1 MKERFS
7 SGDGA
12 QKNPFEKGVFSSLE
26 VGVKETRGLLVPEWK
41 ELSGEESKRV
51 LAKTIATERGSFRYK
66 QSHDVQKEDI
76 RETGLVPKAVLAYE
90 GRTFAFSEC
99 YMRGRGARNAFLVY
113 GKKEEKY
120 APYTWY
126 ESQSHGLWNYMPGD
140 DGGHIHKPV
149 EGEES
154 VRISLPVQAALAQIE
169 KAYGI
174 HPFIYGKTKK
184 ELFEAAGRVFA
195 DPASRTEGGKD
206 AFDLEKPVLR
216 PKPLNLPARKIVSE
230 GRKHISEYAKRCDF
244 LQGEQDP
251 EHPDF
256 SRPRVEWSVKTK
268 HHKPLY
274 KEVFSSHDEKLWY
287 LINRTEAGEA
297 WIGQIECADAELYT
311 TGYRKEFVIAD
322 LLTFP
327 VLVHDTDLLSLR
339 FDRDVVKFRNQDKR
353 VTYGSSLIAERRD
366 TENYQNVFHQFHIH
380 QPVIMRYLEAAKQR
394 IPGFEEALHKRLQ
407 TKK

>member
-7 SGDGA
+7 PGDGA
-12 QKNPFEKGVFSSLE
+12 QKNPFERGMFSSPE
-26 VGVKETRGLLVPEWK
+26 VKETSGLVVPEWR
-41 ELSGEESKRV
+41 ELSAEESNRV
-51 LAKTIATERGSFRYK
+51 LIKTNAKERHSFRNK
-66 QSHDVQKEDI
+66 QSVDVRKEDI
-76 RETGLVPKAVLAYE
+76 QETGLVPKAILAYE

-99 YMRGRGARNAFLVY
+99 YFPGSRNAVLVY
-113 GKKEEKY
+113 GKKEQKY
-120 APYTWY
+120 VPYTWY
-126 ESQSHGLWNYMPGD
+126 ESQSHGLWNYMPGGE
-140 DGGHIHKPV
+140 GGHIHKPK
-149 EGEES
+149 EGEEC

-169 KAYGI
+169 KVYGTL
-174 HPFIYGKTKK
+174 PFTHGKTKK
-184 ELFEAAGRVFA
+184 EVYDAVWRLFAN
-195 DPASRTEGGKD
+195 PALRKEGGKD

-216 PKPLNLPARKIVSE
+216 PKPLNLPAQKKLSE

-244 LQGEQDP
+244 LRGEQDP

-256 SRPRVEWSVKTK
+256 SRPIIEWFVKTK
-268 HHKPLY
+268 HHKRLF
-274 KEVFSSHDEKLWY
+274 KEVFSSHDKKLWY

-311 TGYRKEFVIAD
+311 TGYRKEFVSAH

-339 FDRDVVKFRNQDKR
+339 FDRDAIMFRGLDMG
-353 VTYGSSLIAERRD
+353 VTYGSSLIVERRE

-380 QPVIMRYLEAAKQR
+380 QPVIKRYLEAAKQR

-407 TKK
+407 TKA